1 MSPIF
6 QFSPSGSRP
15 GPAVVQHTARCSLCS
30 FEQLCVGHGL
40 TEDHALRLAPLFV
53 QRRRVAR
60 DATLYQENDDFL
72 HLYAVRFGHFKTVQ
86 LSQRG
91 GQLIGGFCMAGD
103 LMGMEAIGSGRHT
116 CSAVALEDSEVSAI
130 PFVLLQELSL
140 QIPGLL
146 QCFHRALSL
155 EIERE
160 QAALQLLSRM
170 HADQRLAVF
179 LINLADRYAERGY
192 SSTSF
197 QLRMSREEIGAYLG
211 LTVESVSRQLS
222 RLRQAGIVALHNRDL
237 RILDRLR
244 LQAMAAGG
252 VAHQPSAA

>member
-1 MSPIF
+1 MSPIL
-6 QFSPSGSRP
+6 QISPGGRP
-15 GPAVVQHTARCSLCS
+15 GPVAAQHTARCSLCS
-30 FEQLCVGHGL
+30 FEQLCVGPGL
-40 TEDHALRLAPLFV
+40 AQEDALRLAQLFV

-60 DATLYQENDDFL
+60 DAALYQENDHFL
-72 HLYAVRFGHFKTVQ
+72 HLYAVRFGHFKNVQ

-103 LMGMEAIGSGRHT
+103 LMGMEAIASGRHT
-116 CSAVALEDSEVSAI
+116 CSAVALEDSEVCEI
-130 PFVLLQELSL
+130 PFALLQELTL
-140 QIPGLL
+140 QIPSLL
-146 QCFHRALSL
+146 QCFHRVLSL

-160 QAALQLLSRM
+160 QSALQLLSRM

-179 LINLADRYAERGY
+179 LVNLADRYAERGY

-197 QLRMSREEIGAYLG
+197 QLRMSREDIGAYLG

-222 RLRQAGIVALHNRDL
+222 RLRQGGIVALHNRDL

-244 LQAMAAGG
+244 LQGMAAG
-252 VAHQPSAA
+252 VLQRQPTAA